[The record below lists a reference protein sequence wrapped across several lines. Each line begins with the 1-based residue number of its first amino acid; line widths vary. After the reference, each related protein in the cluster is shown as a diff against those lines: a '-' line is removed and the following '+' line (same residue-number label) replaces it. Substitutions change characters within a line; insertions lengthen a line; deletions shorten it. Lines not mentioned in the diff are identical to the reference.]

1 MAHIISI
8 ETATKTCSV
17 ALYEGP
23 RLITVQD
30 LHLDKSHSGSL
41 TNMVNHVVQMA
52 GISISQLDAVAVSKG
67 PGSYTG
73 LRIGMSTAKG
83 LCYARDLPLLS
94 IGTLEGMAW
103 HINRYNPRKALLC
116 PMIDARRMEVYC
128 LLSDANAQLLEP
140 VHALIVDETAFAE
153 RLQNHEILFFG
164 DGAAKCAP
172 VFAQQANAHI
182 LPHVLP
188 TAVGIGGLVWEKYQQ
203 EDFDDLA
210 YTEPFYLKEFQ
221 AKKPKKLL

>member
-1 MAHIISI
+1 MSYILSI

-17 ALYEGP
+17 ALSDEQ
-23 RLITVQD
+23 RLITHQD

-41 TNMVNHVVQMA
+41 TNMINHLVATA
-52 GISISQLDAVAVSKG
+52 GITLADLAAVAVSKG

-83 LCYARDLPLLS
+83 LCYARDLPLIS
-94 IGTLEGMAW
+94 VGTLESMAW
-103 HINRYNPRKALLC
+103 HISRYNPAGALLC

-128 LLSDANAQLLEP
+128 LLMDHQLQVLEP
-140 VHALIVDETAFAE
+140 VHALVVEEGAFAE
-153 RLQNHEILFFG
+153 RLQKQPILFFG
-164 DGAAKCAP
+164 DGAPKCAP
-172 VFAQQANAHI
+172 VFDAQPNAHI

-188 TAVGIGGLVWEKYQQ
+188 TAVGVAGLAWQKYQQ
-203 EDFDDLA
+203 QDFADLA
-210 YTEPFYLKEFQ
+210 YSEPFYLKEFQ